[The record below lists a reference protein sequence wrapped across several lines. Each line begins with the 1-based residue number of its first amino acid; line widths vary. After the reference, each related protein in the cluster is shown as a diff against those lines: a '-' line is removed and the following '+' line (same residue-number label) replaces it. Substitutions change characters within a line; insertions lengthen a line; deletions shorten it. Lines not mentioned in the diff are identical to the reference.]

1 MTEELKEAL
10 QDAKEAAQ
18 EYIDCVNDICEDVSC
33 YTPYASVS
41 YDQSRDA
48 LDFLEAIV
56 SPHIGDEISDLIE
69 AGDEI
74 RDFIDEHNMQPTSI
88 LLMYFENAEGHLN
101 DKFNELL
108 GS

>member
-18 EYIDCVNDICEDVSC
+18 EYIYCVNDICEDVSC
-33 YTPYASVS
+33 YTPHASFS

-48 LDFLEAIV
+48 LDWLEDIV
-56 SPHIGDEISDLIE
+56 VPHIGDEVSDLIE

-74 RDFIDEHNMQPTSI
+74 RDFIEEHNMEPPAI
-88 LLMYFENAEGHLN
+88 LSKNFEDAEGHLD
-101 DKFNELL
+101 DKFDALL

>member
-33 YTPYASVS
+33 YTPHASFS
-41 YDQSRDA
+41 YHQSRDA
-48 LDFLEAIV
+48 LDFLDAIV
-56 SPHIGDEISDLIE
+56 FPHIGDEISDLID

-74 RDFIDEHNMQPTSI
+74 RDFIDEHNMQPPSI
-88 LLMYFENAEGHLN
+88 LLMNFEDAEGHLN

-108 GS
+108 G